1 MSMVQANIERFNQR
15 LDSQEGK
22 DKLAEMGGSWIRDK
36 LREQAFSR
44 HIVPPEQVTRAD
56 CQRSV
61 NHDTLVKIVDV
72 EPQSRAMSI
81 DFRSQPTAR
90 FIRGPKAEIAFFTI
104 SSEKFEKTEQ
114 ELLAYEMPI
123 TKVIEDNSVKDIQ
136 EIEDREFL
144 RHIESGVQALQ
155 TEVNTTTTVEY
166 NSTEIRAGN
175 VNAQAV
181 SVIKGEIALIDDHIG
196 GGDPRDWIVHPIQR
210 PDLVNLFKLLDGN
223 RLRSERVLLTEPDH
237 DDVLQWTV
245 EDFGDRI
252 QSETTV
258 DGYKYNTLLG
268 RKVVRTVKTDILR
281 AGNVYVF
288 TAPQFFG
295 KFYILN
301 NTKFYIDKIANVIT
315 WQSWEDIG
323 MGIVNIASCRKL
335 ELYRGSVRPTA
346 TTTGFEVKIPSVE
359 EDLGASNNRVDSGL
373 HFPSIEQY

>member
-1 MSMVQANIERFNQR
+1 MSLVNAHIEKFNQR

-44 HIVPPEQVTRAD
+44 HILPPEQVTRAD

-72 EPQSRAMSI
+72 EPQSRAMAI

-90 FIRGPKAEIAFFTI
+90 FIRGPKAEIPFFTI
-104 SSEKFEKTEQ
+104 TSEKFEKTEQ

-144 RHIESGVQALQ
+144 RHIEAGVQALQ

-166 NSTEIRAGN
+166 NSTNIGAGDP
-175 VNAQAV
+175 NAQAV
-181 SVIKGEIALIDDHIG
+181 SVIKGEIALLEDTIG
-196 GGDPRDWIVHPIQR
+196 GGDPLDWVVHPIQR

-223 RLRSERVLLTEPDH
+223 RLRSERVLMTEPDH

-268 RKVVRTVKTDILR
+268 RKVVRTIKTDVLR
-281 AGNVYVF
+281 PGNVYVF

-323 MGIVNIASCRKL
+323 MGVVNIASCRKL

-346 TTTGFEVKIPSVE
+346 TDGGYEVKIPSEE
-359 EDLGASNNRVDSGL
+359 EDMGAENNRVDAGL
-373 HFPSIEQY
+373 HFPDVQQW